1 MLQLLPVLKAE
12 NEILTANGSLRLVVA
27 LWPLLVV
34 LTVNSKGVI
43 LWYKTYPGFTTFGSK
58 LLPRGLVAPSVAFLW
73 PPVYVSGYIFLYM

>member
-34 LTVNSKGVI
+34 LTVNSKGVV
-43 LWYKTYPGFTTFGSK
+43 LW
-58 LLPRGLVAPSVAFLW
+58 
-73 PPVYVSGYIFLYM
+73 